1 MQLLQLV
8 SETGHSVVRNIGVG
22 STPPRYPST
31 EKLLSRLISRLR
43 E

>member
-1 MQLLQLV
+1 MPCRSEAAASPAMDVNEDLQGL
-8 SETGHSVVRNIGVG
+8 G
-22 STPPRYPST
+22 PPSYPST